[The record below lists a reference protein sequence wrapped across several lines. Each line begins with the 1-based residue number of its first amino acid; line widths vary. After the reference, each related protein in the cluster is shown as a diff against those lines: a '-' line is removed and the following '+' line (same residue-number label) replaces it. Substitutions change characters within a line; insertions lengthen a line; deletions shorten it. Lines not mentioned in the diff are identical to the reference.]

1 MADFPVSLSVTEDPP
16 LPKPHRSLSS
26 PGPGHLGSFLL
37 AGAVLASLG
46 CQRESVARY
55 KVPKEVPFTAP
66 APPPPPTGMSSR
78 PGAAPATPA
87 PGPAAG
93 GLKWALPKGWTQEPG
108 EGMRFATL
116 KPPMAGRLEITVV
129 VLPGPAGGEL
139 ANVNRWRG
147 QIDLAPLDEAALAK
161 ARTVLKTRAGAVNVY
176 DFTSDAKGKS
186 RMVAG
191 YITTP
196 DGNTWF
202 LKLSGDASLAAKARP
217 DFMRILESLSLD

>member
-1 MADFPVSLSVTEDPP
+1 M
-16 LPKPHRSLSS
+16 PKPLRSLSS
-26 PGPGHLGSFLL
+26 PGPGRLGSLLL
-37 AGAVLASLG
+37 AGSLLATLG
-46 CQRESVARY
+46 CQRDGVAHY
-55 KVPKEVPFTAP
+55 KVPKEAPFTAP

-78 PGAAPATPA
+78 PGAAPEAAPA
-87 PGPAAG
+87 APAAG
-93 GLKWALPKGWTQEPG
+93 GLKWSLPSGWTQAPG

-116 KPPMAGRLEITVV
+116 KPPMAGRLEVTVV

-161 ARTVLKTRAGAVNVY
+161 ARTVLKTKAGAVNVY
-176 DFTSDAKGKS
+176 DFTSDGKSKS

-202 LKLSGDASLAAKARP
+202 LKLTGDASLAAKARP
-217 DFMRILESLSLD
+217 DFMRILESLRLD